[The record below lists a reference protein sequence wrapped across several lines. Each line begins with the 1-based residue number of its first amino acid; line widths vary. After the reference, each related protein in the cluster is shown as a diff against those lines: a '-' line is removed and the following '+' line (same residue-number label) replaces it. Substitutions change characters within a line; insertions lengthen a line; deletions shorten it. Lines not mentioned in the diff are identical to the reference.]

1 MAFLLVKYVFMSIF
15 AINKNQLVN
24 IYQQPNS
31 KDYEKGI
38 KIKDFRSNSFTR
50 RITGICASTN
60 ECPDLL

>member
-15 AINKNQLVN
+15 VTNEDQLVN

-38 KIKDFRSNSFTR
+38 KI
-50 RITGICASTN
+50 
-60 ECPDLL
+60 